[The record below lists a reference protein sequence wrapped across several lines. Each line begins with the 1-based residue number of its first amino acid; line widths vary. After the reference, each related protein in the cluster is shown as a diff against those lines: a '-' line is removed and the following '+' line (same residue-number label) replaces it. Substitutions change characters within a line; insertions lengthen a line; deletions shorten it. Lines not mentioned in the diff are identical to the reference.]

1 MNQSE
6 FSFNTRLLKETMT
19 NLATSTS
26 APTVP
31 ASAASSLKK
40 PAQAIKLHRFAIS
53 GHAHRVELFLSLL
66 GLPFERVDVDLAG
79 GAHKTPAFLAMNP
92 FGQVPVIQDGAVT
105 VSDSN
110 AILVYLATRYA
121 ADPEQWFPREPVAA
135 AAVQRWLSVAAG
147 TLAFGPAAARVVQLF
162 KRADDAAPMIARAH
176 GLLAVMEMQLSQSP
190 FLAGTAPTLADI
202 ANYTYVAHAP
212 EGNVSLE
219 PYPHV
224 RAWLARIEA
233 LPGFVPMVRSQVGL
247 AA

>member
-1 MNQSE
+1 
-6 FSFNTRLLKETMT
+6 MT
-19 NLATSTS
+19 NPATLTS
-26 APTVP
+26 ASTVP
-31 ASAASSLKK
+31 ALVASAASSASSMRK

-66 GLPFERVDVDLAG
+66 CLPFERVDVDLAG

-92 FGQVPVIQDGAVT
+92 FGQVPVIQDGDVT
-105 VSDSN
+105 VADSN

-121 ADPEQWFPREPVAA
+121 ADPEQWFPREPLAA

-147 TLAFGPAAARVVQLF
+147 PLAFGPAAARLVQLF
-162 KRADDAAPMIARAH
+162 KRADDTAPMIARAH
-176 GLLAVMEMQLSQSP
+176 GLLAVMEAQLGQSP
-190 FLAGTAPTLADI
+190 FLAGTTPTLADI

-233 LPGFVPMVRSQVGL
+233 LPGFVPMVRSPVGL